1 MDFKLTQ
8 FLLAGPGIRAA
19 NPATAPFLAI
29 MPDILVQPL
38 ASLNEGMIGDNM
50 VFKLNQNLR
59 SRKKSRRENSSSE
72 NSKSLHFEAQSEN
85 SKSLHFEAQ
94 VDHIN
99 GQTYLDVEN
108 SDMQDVLDALDRNN
122 NGTISK
128 REMKGVTATAIT
140 DVSLIEN
147 HSRDA
152 DVTSY
157 MKSEDVFFKY
167 TPEPIAFGK
176 PGPGTLEFNTDIV
189 QVGLDDEGNVISFI
203 CPQETQKIDS
213 YFVKGSVKSEV
224 EVGEVGGK
232 IDPLTGKGTMYAD
245 ELAWKF
251 WGDMKIFGKKVS
263 ISKEDAAFIP
273 IEDATG
279 TGGLLALE
287 SIEKS
292 AHGGGNI
299 DNIFSSYF
307 VKGLQGN
314 PSGIQKG
321 ALQETLI
328 KAVNAYLPGFANGG
342 TDIQWNID
350 LQSPITVIG
359 DEYVN
364 NAHNLEMH

>member
-1 MDFKLTQ
+1 MEFNLTQ
-8 FLLAGPGIRAA
+8 FLGKSVAALPTNSRYGKLTSIFPDFALRPLYDPSSGA
-19 NPATAPFLAI
+19 NPLQDLF
-29 MPDILVQPL
+29 
-38 ASLNEGMIGDNM
+38 GDNM
-50 VFKLNQNLR
+50 VFTLNQKLR
-59 SRKKSRRENSSSE
+59 GRKKKRRNNSSTE
-72 NSKSLHFEAQSEN
+72 DSKTLHFEAQIDN
-85 SKSLHFEAQ
+85 
-94 VDHIN
+94 IN
-99 GQTYLDVEN
+99 GDPHLDVEN
-108 SDMQDVLDALDRNN
+108 DDMQDLVDALDINN
-122 NGTISK
+122 NGKISK
-128 REMKGVTATAIT
+128 GELQRSTITALPNI
-140 DVSLIEN
+140 DLIEN

-157 MKSEDVFFKY
+157 LKSEDVFFQY
-167 TPEPIAFGK
+167 TPKPIILGK

-189 QVGLDDEGNVISFI
+189 QVGIDDEGNVISFI
-203 CPQETQKIDS
+203 CPQETQEIDS

-232 IDPLTGKGTMYAD
+232 IDPLTGEGTMYAD

-251 WGDMKIFGKKVS
+251 WGDMTIFGKTVS
-263 ISKEDAAFIP
+263 ISKDDAAFIP

-279 TGGLLALE
+279 TGGLLALG

-299 DNIFSSYF
+299 DNIFSSYY

-328 KAVNAYLPGFANGG
+328 KAVNAYMPGFANGG

-364 NAHNLEMH
+364 NAHNLEMHSH